1 MTTHT
6 QLPQPVTTSPWSIVS
21 LISGISSY
29 LVLPFL
35 GGIIA
40 LITGYVARRDINNS
54 GGALSG
60 KGMATAGLWL
70 GWINIALC
78 ALAALLIILLVIGLL
93 SGFAGSGPLSDWLH
107 SFGY

>member
-1 MTTHT
+1 MTTNT
-6 QLPQPVTTSPWSIVS
+6 QNQLPITTSPWSIVS

-40 LITGYVARRDINNS
+40 LITGYVARREIKSSN
-54 GGALSG
+54 GALSG
-60 KGMATAGLWL
+60 NGMATAGLWL
-70 GWINIALC
+70 GWINIILC
-78 ALAALLIILLVIGLL
+78 VLAILLVILL
-93 SGFAGSGPLSDWLH
+93 VLGIIGGFAGIGPLSDWIN

>member
-1 MTTHT
+1 MTTNNPN
-6 QLPQPVTTSPWSIVS
+6 QLPVTTSPWSIVS

-40 LITGYVARRDINNS
+40 LITGYVARREIKSSN
-54 GGALSG
+54 GALSG
-60 KGMATAGLWL
+60 SGMATAGLWL
-70 GWINIALC
+70 GWINIILC
-78 ALAALLIILLVIGLL
+78 VIVGILIILLIVGLIAGF
-93 SGFAGSGPLSDWLH
+93 SGLGPLSDWLN

>member
-6 QLPQPVTTSPWSIVS
+6 QLPQPTATSPWSVVS

-29 LVLPFL
+29 FVLPFL

-70 GWINIALC
+70 GWINIALF
-78 ALAALLIILLVIGLL
+78 ALASLLIILLVIGLL
-93 SGFAGSGPLSDWLH
+93 SGMVNSGSFSDWLH